1 MKHYKLIEHT
11 ADMGIA
17 VWGDNLK
24 GLFLHAAIAMYSLV
38 VDISAVRP
46 AIYFPVDIQA
56 MDIDELL
63 RNWLSELLY
72 YFNAK
77 DILLSDFNIKVL
89 SNNRITSLV
98 LGEKIDQSR
107 HVLKREIK
115 AVTFHNLHIV
125 QTKSG
130 FQTDIIFDT

>member
-24 GLFLHAAIAMYSLV
+24 DLFLHAAIAMYSLI
-38 VDISAVRP
+38 VDISTIMP
-46 AIYFPVDIQA
+46 AASFPVDIQA

-63 RNWLSELLY
+63 KNWLSELLY

-77 DILLSDFNIKVL
+77 DILLSDFNIKAL
-89 SNNRITSLV
+89 SNNRINSLAS
-98 LGEKIDQSR
+98 GEKIDQSR

-115 AVTFHNLHIV
+115 AVTFHNLHIM